1 MLTKRKSF
9 IAAAVVLAT
18 PTLALAHPGHGGGS
32 GLGEGLLH
40 PLSGLDHVLVIAAVG
55 LLSVRM
61 GGRAMWAI
69 PAAFIACCVAGGA
82 TAWATTSASVMP
94 MVEITIVASV
104 LVCGVMLIRRDTASL
119 FALALVP
126 MFGLFHGYAHIH
138 ELGEAMS
145 LSSYS
150 LGLFVATVAMLAG
163 TITLGVLIRSLRSKE
178 TFVGVTR
185 AMGCSLVVAAAA
197 MWLS

>member
-1 MLTKRKSF
+1 
-9 IAAAVVLAT
+9 
-18 PTLALAHPGHGGGS
+18 
-32 GLGEGLLH
+32 
-40 PLSGLDHVLVIAAVG
+40 
-55 LLSVRM
+55 
-61 GGRAMWAI
+61 
-69 PAAFIACCVAGGA
+69 
-82 TAWATTSASVMP
+82 

-138 ELGEAMS
+138 ELGEAVS

-150 LGLFVATVAMLAG
+150 LGLLVATVAMLAG
-163 TITLGVLIRSLRSKE
+163 TITLGALIRSLRSKE